1 MNRRK
6 NAGPMIQMGPR
17 RAGGQKAKN
26 FKKGIA
32 DLFNYLKK
40 HLLAIIITIIFTIGA
55 TIIAIAAPVKLG
67 ELSGAIVAPD
77 GVIIDE
83 VVRIGII
90 LGSMYILAFILNY
103 AQAFIMAGVN
113 QKITQRFRSDISKK
127 INRVP
132 LKYFDTNST
141 GDTLS
146 RVTNDVDTIG
156 QSLNQSFTALIG
168 SAIML
173 VGILIMMFWTSWQL
187 AFTAILTVPL
197 SIIIMTL
204 VMKLSQKHFVAQQK
218 ELGALNGH
226 IEETYSGLHI
236 VKAFNSE
243 VKSQKHFDTINRKL
257 FNSNR
262 KASFYSGLMMPIMNF
277 VANLGFVAICVV
289 GGILLINGQATIPVM
304 VTFFVYVRLFQNPLG
319 QIAQAMGMLQ
329 QTAAASERVF
339 EFLNETEQESEI
351 QKDKLLENIKGKVEF
366 RNVRF
371 GYNEEKTIIHDFSAI
386 IEPGSKIAIVGPTG
400 AGKTTIINLL
410 MRFYEID
417 SGEILIDDIPISELK
432 RENVR
437 ALFGMVLQDTWL
449 FEGTIKENIIYAK
462 ENVSDEEVYKACE
475 AANIDHFIKTLPN
488 GYNLVL
494 SDDVVISSGQKQ
506 LLTIAR
512 AMVQDSPMLILDEAT
527 SNVDTRT
534 EQLIQDAMDK
544 VAKGKTSFVIAHRLS
559 TIKNADLI
567 LVLKDGDIIES
578 GKHEELLG
586 QAGFYHQL
594 YHSQFV
600 LNGEES

>member
-1 MNRRK
+1 MNRRRSS
-6 NAGPMIQMGPR
+6 GPMIQMGPR

-26 FKKGIA
+26 FKKGMA
-32 DLFNYLKK
+32 DLFNYMKK
-40 HLLAIIITIIFTIGA
+40 YLLEIIITITFTIGA
-55 TIIAIAAPVKLG
+55 TVIAIAAPIKLG
-67 ELSGAIVAPD
+67 ELSGAIVTPG
-77 GVIIDE
+77 GVLIDD
-83 VVRIGII
+83 VFRIGLI
-90 LGSMYILAFILNY
+90 LGLMYILAFILNY
-103 AQAFIMAGVN
+103 TQAFIMAGVN
-113 QKITQRFRSDISKK
+113 QKITQRFRSDIAKK

-146 RVTNDVDTIG
+146 RVTNDVDTIS

-168 SAIML
+168 SVVML
-173 VGILIMMFWTSWQL
+173 AGILIMMFLTNWQL

-204 VMKLSQKHFVAQQK
+204 VMKFSQKHFVAQQK

-243 VKSQKHFDTINRKL
+243 KKSQKHFDEINGRL

-262 KASFYSGLMMPIMNF
+262 KASFFSGLMMPIMNF

-319 QIAQAMGMLQ
+319 QIAQAMGTLQ

-339 EFLNETEQESEI
+339 EFFGENEQENETE
-351 QKDKLLENIKGKVEF
+351 KVKVLEDIKGKVEF

-371 GYNEEKTIIHDFSAI
+371 AYNADKTIIHNFSAI
-386 IEPGSKIAIVGPTG
+386 VEPGSKIAIVGPTG
-400 AGKTTIINLL
+400 AGKTTLINLL

-417 SGEILIDDIPISELK
+417 SGEILIDDVPINEMK

-449 FEGTIKENIIYAK
+449 FEGSIKENIIYAK
-462 ENVSDEEVYKACE
+462 KNVTDEEVYKACE
-475 AANIDHFIKTLPN
+475 AANIDHFIRTLPN

-494 SDDVVISSGQKQ
+494 TDDVVISSGQKQ

-512 AMVQDSPMLILDEAT
+512 AMVQNSPMLILDEAT

-578 GKHEELLG
+578 GKHEELLT
-586 QAGFYHQL
+586 QNGFYHQL

-600 LNGEES
+600 FNGEES